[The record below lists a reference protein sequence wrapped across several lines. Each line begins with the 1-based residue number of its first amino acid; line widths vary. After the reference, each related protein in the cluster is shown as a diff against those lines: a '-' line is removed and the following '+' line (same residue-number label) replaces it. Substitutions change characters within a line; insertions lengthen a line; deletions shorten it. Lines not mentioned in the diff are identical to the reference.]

1 MGGALTLTVPVLDT
15 AVGVRIPT
23 ARLAGAVQVV
33 AAVYGWWSCW
43 SDAVDTAG
51 ITDWP
56 EDQHHHSS
64 LRQCSAHSPFATVG
78 VLLVVAAAC
87 KITDEAGCDS
97 A

>member
-1 MGGALTLTVPVLDT
+1 MGGALTLAVPVLDT
-15 AVGVRIPT
+15 AVGVRIPA

-56 EDQHHHSS
+56 EDQHYSI
-64 LRQCSAHSPFATVG
+64 
-78 VLLVVAAAC
+78 
-87 KITDEAGCDS
+87 ITHQSDS
-97 A
+97 AQLTHLSPQSVYFS